1 MVAGATGVVGATG
14 GTYGALVETVVE
26 CVAGGLLL
34 CDEPPELWLL
44 PPFEPA
50 LLCSVVGL
58 CPPLPPLEP
67 PPLEPPLWLGFLV
80 GFLVGCAGGGAG
92 GGAATVGATVA
103 VGFGFAVGVFWVG
116 AAAAGEETTTASPDP
131 AALWGHQATRQAAR
145 PSNAATAKRTTFAP
159 VLLTMSS

>member
-1 MVAGATGVVGATG
+1 MPPA

-26 CVAGGLLL
+26 CVAGGLVL

-44 PPFEPA
+44 PPLEPA

-58 CPPLPPLEP
+58 C

-103 VGFGFAVGVFWVG
+103 VGLGFAVGVFWVG

-131 AALWGHQATRQAAR
+131 AALCGHQATRQAAR
-145 PSNAATAKRTTFAP
+145 PSNAATAKRTKFAP